1 MKHKAARMFRILIG
15 SALAL
20 FIAGCCSMNQ
30 LQGQK
35 FNERTVAS
43 HLQPPPPAQ
52 VFSDGWTDTISGNPI
67 EAVLRIGTGIARE
80 VEMSRTRAKMDS
92 AMGMVDIPAILEEET
107 LERGAKAFGFRTVPE
122 SPDSDFMFDIE
133 IEKFGI
139 EAKSWT
145 SGVDFKMEVKIAL
158 IEKAGNR
165 QVWRRC
171 FDEKIAVSSDLF
183 GLPDAANNIFT
194 MVSLSGLTADRIA
207 DGLESLAVRTSD
219 RIIRRLQEDFS
230 EKNR

>member
-1 MKHKAARMFRILIG
+1 MRNRFIRSFRILSG
-15 SALAL
+15 SGLAL

-30 LQGQK
+30 LQGWK
-35 FNERTVAS
+35 FDERTVSA
-43 HLQPPPPAQ
+43 HLFPPPPAQ

-107 LERGAKAFGFRTVPE
+107 LERGAKSFGFRTVPE
-122 SPDSDFMFDIE
+122 NPNSDFMFDIE
-133 IEKFGI
+133 IEKYGI

-158 IEKAGNR
+158 IENAGKR

-194 MVSLSGLTADRIA
+194 MVSLSRLTAGQIA
-207 DGLESLAVRTSD
+207 DGLENLALRTSD

>member
-1 MKHKAARMFRILIG
+1 MKHPTVRMFRILSG
-15 SALAL
+15 STLAL

-35 FNERTVAS
+35 FDERTASS

-52 VFSDGWTDTISGNPI
+52 VFSNGWTDTGSGNPI

-80 VEMSRTRAKMDS
+80 IEMGKTRDKMDS

-107 LERGAKAFGFRTVPE
+107 LERGAKTFGFRTVGE
-122 SPDSDFMFDIE
+122 TRDADFTFDIE
-133 IEKFGI
+133 IEKYGI
-139 EAKSWT
+139 EAKTWT

-158 IEKAGNR
+158 IENAKNR

-171 FDEKIAVSSDLF
+171 FDEEIAVSSDLF
-183 GLPDAANNIFT
+183 GLPGAANNVFT
-194 MVSLSGLTADRIA
+194 MVSLSRLTADEIA
-207 DGLESLAVRTSD
+207 DGLEKLAVRTSD
-219 RIIRRLQEDFS
+219 RIVRGLQEDFS
-230 EKNR
+230 NKNR